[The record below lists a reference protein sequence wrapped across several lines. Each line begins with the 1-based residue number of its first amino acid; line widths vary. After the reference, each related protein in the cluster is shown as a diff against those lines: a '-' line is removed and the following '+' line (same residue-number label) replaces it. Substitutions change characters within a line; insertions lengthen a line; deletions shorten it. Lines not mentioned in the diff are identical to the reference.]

1 MIGSQSCK
9 KLKSNSET
17 TQANLQNKTKQRNE
31 KRLKLKVSGY
41 KSQSKQWSIAG
52 CRLLLRTLSA
62 LLAQA
67 IKALNGTDGNL
78 FCHDTGSIQ
87 GWSIFISFLGLLLY
101 LFKNQNIYYNKNV
114 LSRPLKVIVYIR
126 IASKSAFERFTH
138 KDAACKTEAFLHTL
152 FLENEVQTDQK
163 NYGTMLF
170 MSKQVSLPKISLI
183 LQKVKISPKT
193 DICPFCMKA
202 FNCPSHVK
210 NIHQSLVSKGNA
222 WPFLLHVNGTATKFS
237 IWQVTATSWT
247 LLLSCTGINMIY
259 SPENMQSVNEKQKV
273 LFCGKQLK
281 DNT

>member
-1 MIGSQSCK
+1 M
-9 KLKSNSET
+9 
-17 TQANLQNKTKQRNE
+17 
-31 KRLKLKVSGY
+31 
-41 KSQSKQWSIAG
+41 
-52 CRLLLRTLSA
+52 RTLSA

-114 LSRPLKVIVYIR
+114 LLRPLKVIVYIR
-126 IASKSAFERFTH
+126 IVSKSAFERFTH

-193 DICPFCMKA
+193 DIRPFCMKA

-210 NIHQSLVSKGNA
+210 NMHQSLVSKGNA
-222 WPFLLHVNGTATKFS
+222 
-237 IWQVTATSWT
+237 
-247 LLLSCTGINMIY
+247 
-259 SPENMQSVNEKQKV
+259 
-273 LFCGKQLK
+273 
-281 DNT
+281 